1 MFNDEMN
8 YNLIEKNAEFQREM
22 HKKYVDSVGE
32 KRYLSVQDLILAT
45 NQIRLH
51 FFDVNNYSGFTTAK
65 TNVKPNEIAKAL
77 LIITKLEIF
86 EYDKLYPFEIVPF
99 FNLTLLKEQLEELAN
114 QITKV

>member
-1 MFNDEMN
+1 MFNDEMY

-22 HKKYVDSVGE
+22 HKKYLDSTDG
-32 KRYLSVQDLILAT
+32 KRYLSAQDLILAT

-51 FFDVNNYSGFTTAK
+51 FFDVNNYNGFITAK
-65 TNVKPNEIAKAL
+65 TNVKLNEIDKAL

-86 EYDKLYPFEIVPF
+86 EYDKLYPFEIIPF
-99 FNLTLLKEQLEELAN
+99 FNITLLKEQLEELAN